1 MCGDLEG
8 QHEIG
13 SFHDFIQLALD
24 GVVTG
29 QVPVNAEWARTV
41 AGLPHQ
47 RANNEF
53 MAQIFQMTR
62 ALVNQTPESQQP
74 ERIAQLAQVLAR
86 ASGVLAGLLV
96 DDGSLQRIGLHQF
109 LGGVEQGRTIE
120 HALTNP
126 THNHSHDHDH
136 GHSHHD
142 HHHH

>member
-24 GVVTG
+24 DVAIG
-29 QVPVNAEWARTV
+29 QVPVNAEWAHTV
-41 AGLPHQ
+41 AGLPLA

-53 MAQIFQMTR
+53 MAQLFQMTR
-62 ALVNQTPESQQP
+62 AVVNQTPESQQP

-109 LGGVEQGRTIE
+109 LGGVEQGRNIE
-120 HALTNP
+120 QKLTNP
-126 THNHSHDHDH
+126 S
-136 GHSHHD
+136 HD
-142 HHHH
+142 HHHHDHDHSPHGHHHH